1 MDNEEQAILKFQNEL
16 LSVFMRWLE
25 ESDLDDMQLLEAAVA
40 MMNKF
45 GDDVVT
51 FEPDPQ
57 MFFEEGDE
65 DGQRTD

>member
-1 MDNEEQAILKFQNEL
+1 MDDDDTAVLKFQNEL
-16 LSVFMRWLE
+16 LGVFLRWLE

-57 MFFEEGDE
+57 AFFGEEE
-65 DGQRTD
+65 EE